1 MSICVEN
8 LCKSYGTDFA
18 LQNVSFSAETGEIV
32 SIIGPSGSG
41 KSTLLNIIAGLLD
54 ADSGTVYIN
63 GIDMASIPT
72 ERRNLGIVLQGAA
85 LYPNMNVYQ
94 NIAFPLEMLRIPRRE
109 IPERVRR
116 IAKILQI
123 DHLLQRKP
131 HQLSGG
137 EQQRVAIARAFVKNP
152 EIILFDEPFSNLD
165 LRLALELREELKL
178 LLKTRRTTALFVT
191 HSQDDAISISDR
203 IAVIHQGKLL
213 QYGSPRDIYHHPVS
227 TFVANFVG
235 KYPINRFCGIV
246 RSGTFFSS
254 TGDFHLSADELKK
267 VSGEKILM
275 FRPEHVCVIP
285 HSDLK
290 SIQVI
295 ITDLF
300 TDGKE
305 YIITACAGE
314 DQIRLY
320 APLELQLSQGQLISI
335 RINTP
340 HLLIFEPEVLPCDKD

>member
-1 MSICVEN
+1 
-8 LCKSYGTDFA
+8 
-18 LQNVSFSAETGEIV
+18 
-32 SIIGPSGSG
+32 
-41 KSTLLNIIAGLLD
+41 
-54 ADSGTVYIN
+54 
-63 GIDMASIPT
+63 
-72 ERRNLGIVLQGAA
+72 
-85 LYPNMNVYQ
+85 
-94 NIAFPLEMLRIPRRE
+94 
-109 IPERVRR
+109 VRR

-246 RSGTFFSS
+246 RSGTFLSS